1 VQGPLSLGDQ
11 TRLIRFEEVL
21 HLGLETD
28 QLAVQRTKLTI
39 ISGQLS
45 HSIGRLSRHPA
56 RGQLAIFTPS
66 QADVRM
72 APGTLGA
79 PAVGFSTARRDL
91 GKGTS
96 EQRLILEELIE
107 QVAPSLLEVQDSL
120 LQFRA

>member
-1 VQGPLSLGDQ
+1 MSLGDQ

-21 HLGLETD
+21 HLGLETN

-39 ISGQLS
+39 ISGQLA
-45 HSIGRLSRHPA
+45 HSIGCLSRHLA
-56 RGQLAIFTPS
+56 RGQLTALTPS

-79 PAVGFSTARRDL
+79 PAVGFSTARIDM

-96 EQRLILEELIE
+96 EQWLNLEELIE
-107 QVAPSLLEVQDSL
+107 EVAPSLLEIQDSL

>member
-1 VQGPLSLGDQ
+1 
-11 TRLIRFEEVL
+11 VL

-39 ISGQLS
+39 ITGQLS
-45 HSIGRLSRHPA
+45 HSIGRLSRHFA
-56 RGQLAIFTPS
+56 RGQLTAFTPS

-72 APGTLGA
+72 APGALGA
-79 PAVGFSTARRDL
+79 PAVGFSTARIDP

-96 EQRLILEELIE
+96 EQRLNLEELIE
-107 QVAPSLLEVQDSL
+107 EVAPSLVELQDSL